1 MVKQVR
7 AYRRRM
13 RKQQGI
19 KQLCIWRQNGY
30 ATQASAYKLAK
41 ALDMR
46 GVANLLS
53 ILYEM
58 VEDGD
63 LEKVFV
69 SKPGRWDGYEF
80 LLTEKLLITE
90 KLSRTHIWVK
100 SGGGALG
107 EVELF
112 SWSK

>member
-7 AYRRRM
+7 AYRRPM
-13 RKQQGI
+13 RKQQVI

-30 ATQASAYKLAK
+30 ATQASAYRLAK

-80 LLTEKLLITE
+80 LLTEKHLITE
-90 KLSRTHIWVK
+90 KFSCRHISVK
-100 SGGGALG
+100 SRGVAVGQL
-107 EVELF
+107 EMF
-112 SWSK
+112 S